1 MHIAS
6 CPDISSG
13 GGGRGGT
20 ALGNSNSEL
29 ESEDFLV
36 CWFWKHCFVWTLG
49 RGWDTE
55 DVNFCIC
62 TLVLSEPITL
72 RSTQPLKVS
81 TRDLSWGKGGWCVW
95 LTIYHPCSAEISRK
109 FGTLIYPEPLG
120 PHRPVAGRPFL
131 LLFTFVLLPIFPSDR
146 RDMISCLY
154 NKVFWRFLGVLK
166 SKVRQKSNYLLLNIQ
181 DWLLVSIYKVII
193 RPYWTVLIYEGWN
206 FNSGNYLF
214 TTDTK

>member
-1 MHIAS
+1 MTHLPSSTPFDIVPCIWVVYRLFVPYAAPRKENFSILSKSISLDKMHIAS

-13 GGGRGGT
+13 GGGRGGA

-120 PHRPVAGRPFL
+120 PHRPDAGDL
-131 LLFTFVLLPIFPSDR
+131 HFTIYITRLASNEIFSPSYRIHREVSRGKDL
-146 RDMISCLY
+146 SAPLY
-154 NKVFWRFLGVLK
+154 LK
-166 SKVRQKSNYLLLNIQ
+166 
-181 DWLLVSIYKVII
+181 
-193 RPYWTVLIYEGWN
+193 
-206 FNSGNYLF
+206 
-214 TTDTK
+214 